1 MDNTKEITMGKT
13 LLIIGFAVGAI
24 VGATF
29 GRKKIAEL
37 IDRPEVRD
45 TWRKANRFV
54 AEKAPTLHGM
64 GEAVADAMPR
74 RRAS

>member
-1 MDNTKEITMGKT
+1 MNKEITMGKL
-13 LLIIGFAVGAI
+13 LLIVGFAAGAI

-29 GRKKIAEL
+29 GRKKITEL
-37 IDRPEVRD
+37 MERPEVRE

-64 GEAVADAMPR
+64 GEAVADALPT

>member
-1 MDNTKEITMGKT
+1 MGKV
-13 LLIIGFAVGAI
+13 LLVAAFAVGAV
-24 VGATF
+24 VGATVA
-29 GRKKIAEL
+29 RKKIVEV
-37 IDRPEVRD
+37 IERPEVRE

-64 GEAVADAMPR
+64 GEAVADALPS